1 MIILITA
8 QSIYILDRLCNMKS
22 RYEIKFLTEIILVKA
37 NPCFFA
43 LSFSNGPP
51 LVLESFRRA
60 ELMVYVLSQRQNTNP
75 KPKVAVG
82 DAIKIYL
89 SSGRMK
95 MLEFDKALSN
105 QGTLSNAQMR
115 LL

>member
-8 QSIYILDRLCNMKS
+8 QSIYILDPLCNMKS
-22 RYEIKFLTEIILVKA
+22 RYEVKYITEIILVKA

-43 LSFSNGPP
+43 ISFENAPP

-75 KPKVAVG
+75 KPKVLVG
-82 DAIKIYL
+82 DAIRVYMK
-89 SSGRMK
+89 SGLMR
-95 MLEFDKALSN
+95 MLEFDKAVQS